1 MAMTALEYDGV
12 IVPHEPGRSRVLS
25 DAILDDING
34 IPGRELWFR
43 VRTEPCYPRSS
54 LMTRF
59 PDWERHSE
67 TTWRTSNSSFTI
79 QIILDAS
86 KPACVSL
93 MRFWKRSPVS

>member
-1 MAMTALEYDGV
+1 MPKLQVLMTLVPGQDGTLLPGV
-12 IVPHEPGRSRVLS
+12 ILYPG
-25 DAILDDING
+25 
-34 IPGRELWFR
+34 
-43 VRTEPCYPRSS
+43 SS